1 MENNKEMK
9 GVRMNKSLTFLNIKN
24 TLEQIKSKSQII
36 RKSKGKIVNGFEI
49 GKILGKG
56 KFG

>member
-24 TLEQIKSKSQII
+24 TIEHIKNKSSII
-36 RKSKGKIVNGFEI
+36 RKTKGKIVNGFEM
-49 GKILGKG
+49 GKVLGKG

>member
-1 MENNKEMK
+1 MK

-24 TLEQIKSKSQII
+24 TLEQIKNKSQII